1 MIDEWTRRARE
12 LMDADGR
19 AILGIVGPPGAGKST
34 LAERIVAGIGSQDAV
49 SLPMDGYHFSNKVL
63 DELGLRRRKGAIDTF
78 DGHGYLSLLRRL
90 RDPATGGHTV
100 LAPAFDRALDE
111 PIAAR
116 IQIAPSARL
125 IVTEGNYL
133 LDVNEPWSELR
144 PLFDAVWYVDLDDD
158 VRRARLRARHE
169 AFGRSPAEAA
179 AWVASVDEPNAR
191 RIMATRARADLV
203 IHAD

>member
-1 MIDEWTRRARE
+1 VIDEWTRRARE

-19 AILGIVGPPGAGKST
+19 AILGIGGPPGAGKST

-179 AWVASVDEPNAR
+179 AWVASVDESNAR

>member
-1 MIDEWTRRARE
+1 
-12 LMDADGR
+12 MDADGR

-49 SLPMDGYHFSNKVL
+49 SVPMDGYHFSNKVM

-116 IQIAPSARL
+116 IQVAPSARL

-133 LDVNEPWSELR
+133 LDVSEPWSQLR
-144 PLFDAVWYVDLDDD
+144 PLFDAVWYVDLDDH
-158 VRRARLRARHE
+158 VRRARLRTRHE

>member
-12 LMDADGR
+12 LMAADGR